1 MKLIPIFA
9 EIHGKMKNMLS
20 WVLVLFLTVSLLNN
34 CLSNKVRKDS
44 NQKETFIAKLR
55 ELYASGDASKWPV
68 PMLDEEARPYF
79 SEIGHLPEVQFPK
92 DNIYSSEKVILGKTL
107 FYDPRLSGSNQIACA
122 SCHDPELGWCD
133 NRMVSFGHDRQLG
146 TRNAM
151 SILNTAYATSLF
163 WDGRAASLEEQS
175 QMPIE
180 DQREMSEHIDMAV
193 GKIAKIK
200 GYEMLFEKAFGD
212 KTITKERITKAIAT
226 FERTVKSS
234 PSKFDRFID
243 GEISLFTDDELMG
256 LHLFRTKAQCV
267 NCHNSGYF
275 SNNRFENIGTS
286 LLSSEQEDLGRYL
299 VTKKPEDVGKYRVPS
314 LREVVR
320 TGPWMH
326 NGSFTSLA
334 DIIQIYNKGN
344 PEPYKNRTTLYN
356 GVTLTSHKSDM
367 LRLLD
372 LTDEE
377 IMQLEVFLGTLS
389 TKNQRISPPVL
400 PK

>member
-1 MKLIPIFA
+1 
-9 EIHGKMKNMLS
+9 MKNILS

-34 CLSNKVRKDS
+34 CLSNKVQKDIE
-44 NQKETFIAKLR
+44 QKKSFIAKLR
-55 ELYASGDASKWPV
+55 ALYASGDTSKWPV
-68 PMLDEEARPYF
+68 PMLDEEAKPYF
-79 SEIGHLPEVQFPK
+79 SEIGHLPEVEFPK
-92 DNIYSSEKVILGKTL
+92 DNPYSTEKVLLGKTL

-151 SILNTAYATSLF
+151 SILNSAYATSLF

-175 QMPIE
+175 QMPIQ

-200 GYEMLFEKAFGD
+200 GYEILFEKAFGD
-212 KTITKERITKAIAT
+212 KKITKEKITKAIAT
-226 FERTVKSS
+226 FERTIKSS

-243 GEISLFTDDELMG
+243 GETNLFSDDEVMG

-299 VTKKPEDVGKYRVPS
+299 VTKNSEDVGKFRVPS

-326 NGSFTSLA
+326 NGTFTSLA
-334 DIIQIYNKGN
+334 DVIQIYNKGN
-344 PEPYKNRTTLYN
+344 PEPYKNRTTVHN
-356 GVTLTSHKSDM
+356 GITLTSEKSDM

-377 IMQLEVFLGTLS
+377 VLQLEKFLGTLS

-400 PK
+400 PQ

>member
-1 MKLIPIFA
+1 
-9 EIHGKMKNMLS
+9 MKNILS

-34 CLSNKVRKDS
+34 CLSNKAQKEI
-44 NQKETFIAKLR
+44 NQKQSFMARLR
-55 ELYASGDASKWPV
+55 ELYASGNASKWPV
-68 PMLDEEARPYF
+68 PMLDEEAKPYF
-79 SEIGHLPEVQFPK
+79 SEIGHLPEIQFPT
-92 DNIYSSEKVILGKTL
+92 DNPYSSEKVILGKTL

-133 NRMVSFGHDRQLG
+133 NRMVSFGHDRQVG

-175 QMPIE
+175 QMPIQ
-180 DQREMSEHIDMAV
+180 DQKEMSGHIDITV

-200 GYEMLFEKAFGD
+200 GYETLFEKAFGD
-212 KTITKERITKAIAT
+212 KAITKERITKAMAT

-243 GEISLFTDDELMG
+243 GEINLFTDDEVMG
-256 LHLFRTKAQCV
+256 LHLFRTKAQCI

-286 LLSSEQEDLGRYL
+286 LLSSEQEDVGRYL
-299 VTKKPEDVGKYRVPS
+299 VTKKTEDVGKFRVPG
-314 LREVVR
+314 LREAVR

-326 NGSFTSLA
+326 NGSFTSLT
-334 DIIQIYNKGN
+334 DIIQLYNKGN
-344 PEPYKNRTTLYN
+344 PEPYKNRTTIFN
-356 GVTLTSHKSDM
+356 GVKLTSQKSDI

-377 IMQLEVFLGTLS
+377 IMQLEMFLRTLS
-389 TKNQRISPPVL
+389 SKNQRIPPPVL
-400 PK
+400 PQ

>member
-1 MKLIPIFA
+1 
-9 EIHGKMKNMLS
+9 MKNVLS

-34 CLSNKVRKDS
+34 CLSNQVQKDIE
-44 NQKETFIAKLR
+44 QKKSFITKLR
-55 ELYASGDASKWPV
+55 QLYASGDTSKWPV
-68 PMLDEEARPYF
+68 PMLDEETKPYF
-79 SEIGHLPEVQFPK
+79 SEIGHLPEIEFPK
-92 DNIYSSEKVILGKTL
+92 DNPYSSEKALLGKTL

-151 SILNTAYATSLF
+151 SILNSAYATSLF

-175 QMPIE
+175 QMPIQ
-180 DQREMSEHIDMAV
+180 DQREMSEHIEMAV

-200 GYEMLFEKAFGD
+200 GYEILFEKAFGD
-212 KTITKERITKAIAT
+212 KKITKEKITKAIAT
-226 FERTVKSS
+226 FERTIKSS

-243 GEISLFTDDELMG
+243 GETNLFSDDEVMG

-286 LLSSEQEDLGRYL
+286 LLGSEQEDLGRYL
-299 VTKKPEDVGKYRVPS
+299 VTKNSEDVGKFRVPS

-326 NGSFTSLA
+326 NGIFTSLA
-334 DIIQIYNKGN
+334 DVIQIYNKGN
-344 PEPYKNRTTLYN
+344 PEPYKNRTTVHN
-356 GVTLTSHKSDM
+356 GITLTSEKSDM

-372 LTDEE
+372 LTEE
-377 IMQLEVFLGTLS
+377 EVLQLEKFLGTLS

-400 PK
+400 PQ